1 MRRWALLLLLLV
13 APLVRAE
20 VSVTVTGVDD
30 TLRENIRATLSILV
44 YSQRDSLTEASI
56 RRLHG
61 RAPDEI
67 RQALKPYGYYH
78 PQIDSDLQRS
88 GADWQ
93 ATYRVQPGPAV
104 HIAAVNIQ
112 ITGPGADNKAFA
124 DMQQPDTLRTGN
136 QLLHT
141 AYEDFKTRLQ
151 ATAAH
156 RGFLDGV
163 FTTHRLEVNPN
174 SNTARITL
182 TFDTGPQYFFG
193 PVSFDQQI
201 MENRLLRRYVHF
213 KPGDPYNT
221 QKLLDLQY
229 ALIDSEY
236 YSLVDVEPQRDKTV
250 DQRVPIV
257 VHMQPRKKYKY
268 TFGLGYGTDTGPR
281 VSIGWNNR
289 RVNRIGHHASMKL
302 QVSKVQKSF
311 DARYYVPLS
320 DPATEQIVYS
330 FGASNS
336 DLGDT
341 YSEKQY
347 IGIGRTTLEG
357 SWQQTAYLNFERERN
372 EIGSDVGF
380 TRLLLP
386 GVTWSRTVADTTIVP
401 RHGWRVQFDVRGTNV
416 KFSSTSSFLQG
427 HLQYK
432 WIKGIG
438 EQNRILTRFD
448 IGYTN
453 VSATT
458 ELPLSQRFFAGG
470 DQSVRGFAYQSL
482 GPTDADGNVIGGRD
496 LLTGSVEL
504 EHMFSGDWHNWGVAV
519 FTDAGNAMNDFSHS
533 LEQSAGVGM
542 RWKTPVG
549 MLRVDVAKPLT
560 EPDLGWRLHISLGP
574 DL

>member
-1 MRRWALLLLLLV
+1 MRRWVLAMLLLF
-13 APLVRAE
+13 APLARAE
-20 VSVTVTGVDD
+20 VSVTVNGVDD
-30 TLRENIRATLSILV
+30 VLRENIRATLSIVV
-44 YSQRDSLTEASI
+44 YSQRESLTEASI

-61 RAPDEI
+61 RAPEEI

-78 PQIDSDLQRS
+78 PQIDSNLQRN
-88 GADWQ
+88 GEDWQ
-93 ATYRVQPGPAV
+93 ATYNVRSGPAV
-104 HIAAVNIQ
+104 HIAAVNVDIQ
-112 ITGPGADNKAFA
+112 GPGANDRAFA
-124 DMQQPDTLRTGN
+124 ELRHPAELKVGN
-136 QLLHT
+136 RLLHT
-141 AYEDFKTRLQ
+141 AYEDYKTRLQ
-151 ATAAH
+151 ATAARH
-156 RGFLDGV
+156 GYLDAT
-163 FTTHRLEVNPN
+163 FTTHRLEINPDTD
-174 SNTARITL
+174 TARIEL
-182 TFDTGPQYFFG
+182 AFATGPQYFFG

-201 MENRLLRRYVHF
+201 MENRLLRRYLHF

-250 DQRVPIV
+250 NQHVPIV
-257 VHMQPRKKYKY
+257 VHMQPKPKYKY

-281 VSIGWNNR
+281 VSVGWYNR

-311 DARYYVPLS
+311 DARYYVPLA

-330 FGASNS
+330 FGASQS
-336 DLGDT
+336 ELGDT

-347 IGIGRTTLEG
+347 VGIGRTTLEG

-372 EIGSDVGF
+372 EIADDVEF

-386 GVTWSRTVADTTIVP
+386 GVTWTRTVADTTIVP

-432 WIKGIG
+432 WIKGFG
-438 EQNRILTRFD
+438 GSNRILTRFD

-482 GPTDADGNVIGGRD
+482 GPTDADGNVVGGRD

-519 FTDAGNAMNDFSHS
+519 FTDAGNAMNNFSVPI
-533 LEQSAGVGM
+533 EQSAGVGM